1 MIYSID
7 FETRSAVDLAEQGL
21 DIYAN
26 DSSTEV
32 LCIAYGVN
40 PNSVQ
45 VASPLHNPTYKEH
58 ALFKHVVE
66 GGKIQAWNAMFEYA
80 IWNCV
85 CVPKYGWPP
94 LKLEQCIDSMA
105 IAAANNVPQ
114 SLGDAAIFMDSAHQK
129 DTRGRYLI
137 NKLCKP
143 KKDGWFDES
152 EPLMKELFD
161 YCAQD
166 VRTEMAI
173 VADLRPLTASE
184 MDVWTLTQRI
194 NLRGVPVDP
203 KELRNAIAA
212 IDFVQNDLN
221 AECLALTGCKP
232 SERAKLLAW
241 LNNMGAGMADLT
253 EKTVS
258 AMLVHT
264 NLHKD
269 VRRALELRQEGS
281 QTSVAKYAKMLEIQR
296 DGRIRNTLVYHG
308 ASTGRWASR
317 GGLNLQNIARPTLE
331 DDEIEAAIP
340 GVFGGDVGD
349 VLRAGVPMGT
359 LASLVRSAIKAPEG
373 RTFVD
378 VDFSSIENRVG
389 VYLAGQKDKV
399 ELFRKGL
406 DEYKFFAANSLY
418 SIPYEAV
425 TKDQRQIAKSAVLG
439 AMFGQGAKG
448 LVKYAEGMGVSLTE
462 GQAKNAVDNY
472 RMSYVKVKELWA
484 KCESAAIQAVENPG
498 NPFRA
503 GDKLVLKV
511 AKDALWMQLPSG
523 RLICWQRPQLE
534 LLTTPWGAKKLG
546 VTVHSQNTYTR
557 QWSRNALIGSSIF
570 QSAVQ
575 GTARDC
581 LAVAMIN
588 LEKSGYEVINSI
600 HDEVLLLVEE
610 QSAESALSDVM
621 RIMTTPPT
629 WAPDF
634 PLAAEGWIN
643 KRYRK

>member
-7 FETRSAVDLAEQGL
+7 FETRSAIDLADQGL

-26 DSSTEV
+26 DPTTEV
-32 LCIAYGVN
+32 LCIAFGTAPTNIGVYD
-40 PNSVQ
+40 PKRQ
-45 VASPLHNPTYKEH
+45 SPGTL
-58 ALFKHVVE
+58 LKHVKN

-114 SLGDAAIFMDSAHQK
+114 SLGDAAIFMDAQHKK

-137 NKLCKP
+137 QKLCKP
-143 KKDGWFDES
+143 KKDGTWDES
-152 EPLMKELFD
+152 GALMAELFN
-161 YCAQD
+161 YCADD
-166 VRTEMAI
+166 VRAEMSI

-184 MDVWTLTQRI
+184 MDIWTLTQRI

-203 KELRNAIAA
+203 QELHNA
-212 IDFVQNDLN
+212 V
-221 AECLALTGCKP
+221 LAVVRAQDALDNELLSMTGCKP

-241 LNNMGAGMADLT
+241 LNANGAGMDDLT
-253 EKTVS
+253 AKTVT
-258 AMLVHT
+258 AKLVDT
-264 NLHKD
+264 NLNST

-281 QTSVAKYAKMLEIQR
+281 QTSVAKYAKMMEIQR
-296 DGRIRNTLVYHG
+296 EGRIRNTLVYHG

-331 DDEIEAAIP
+331 DEEIERAIP
-340 GVFGGDVGD
+340 NVFVEGK
-349 VLRAGVPMGT
+349 GT
-359 LASLVRSAIKAPEG
+359 MQELSSLVRSAISAPMDK
-373 RTFVD
+373 TFVD

-406 DEYKFFAANSLY
+406 DEYKVFASESLY
-418 SIPYEAV
+418 HVPYDDV
-425 TKDQRQIAKSAVLG
+425 TKDMRQVSKSAVLG

-448 LVKYAEGMGVSLTE
+448 LVKYAEGMGVVLSE

-472 RMSYVKVKELWA
+472 RMSYAKVKELWA

-503 GDKLVLKV
+503 GDRLVLKV
-511 AKDALWMQLPSG
+511 AKNALWMQLPSG

-534 LLTTPWGAKKLG
+534 LLTTPWGQQKPG

-588 LEKSGYEVINSI
+588 LEKAGYEVINSI

-610 QSAESALSDVM
+610 QSAESALADVM
-621 RIMTTPPT
+621 RIMTIPPT

>member
-32 LCIAYGVN
+32 LCIAFGTTPEKVEVVSPHQHTYG
-40 PNSVQ
+40 S
-45 VASPLHNPTYKEH
+45 H
-58 ALFKHVVE
+58 ALMKHVAD
-66 GGKIQAWNAMFEYA
+66 GGKVQGWNVLFEYA

-269 VRRALELRQEGS
+269 VRRALELRKEGS
-281 QTSVAKYAKMLEIQR
+281 
-296 DGRIRNTLVYHG
+296 
-308 ASTGRWASR
+308 
-317 GGLNLQNIARPTLE
+317 
-331 DDEIEAAIP
+331 
-340 GVFGGDVGD
+340 
-349 VLRAGVPMGT
+349 
-359 LASLVRSAIKAPEG
+359 
-373 RTFVD
+373 
-378 VDFSSIENRVG
+378 
-389 VYLAGQKDKV
+389 
-399 ELFRKGL
+399 
-406 DEYKFFAANSLY
+406 
-418 SIPYEAV
+418 
-425 TKDQRQIAKSAVLG
+425 
-439 AMFGQGAKG
+439 
-448 LVKYAEGMGVSLTE
+448 
-462 GQAKNAVDNY
+462 
-472 RMSYVKVKELWA
+472 
-484 KCESAAIQAVENPG
+484 
-498 NPFRA
+498 
-503 GDKLVLKV
+503 
-511 AKDALWMQLPSG
+511 
-523 RLICWQRPQLE
+523 
-534 LLTTPWGAKKLG
+534 
-546 VTVHSQNTYTR
+546 
-557 QWSRNALIGSSIF
+557 
-570 QSAVQ
+570 
-575 GTARDC
+575 
-581 LAVAMIN
+581 
-588 LEKSGYEVINSI
+588 
-600 HDEVLLLVEE
+600 
-610 QSAESALSDVM
+610 
-621 RIMTTPPT
+621 
-629 WAPDF
+629 
-634 PLAAEGWIN
+634 
-643 KRYRK
+643 